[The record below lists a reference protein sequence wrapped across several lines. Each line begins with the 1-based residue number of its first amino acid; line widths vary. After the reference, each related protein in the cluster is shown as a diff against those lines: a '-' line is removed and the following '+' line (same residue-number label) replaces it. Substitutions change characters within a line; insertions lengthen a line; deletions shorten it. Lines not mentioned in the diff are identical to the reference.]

1 MTRKTALILTGSLI
15 LGAGAAF
22 AAFWLMRP
30 QTPVAIGEAA
40 SGIVKILVDHDGV
53 YRLTRDELAQAE
65 FMLETWDSDNL
76 RLRTG
81 ETAVPYLLHD
91 DSLIFYGQA
100 PSDRY
105 TAQRPYLLEIGHP
118 GTLINQRPVSRDDA
132 PPVSEIRQ
140 TLFLEENHLYAAEA
154 TSQGIDLW
162 YWQEIPQ
169 QSSLPVTLNLPSL
182 SDAPAELRLQLRG
195 VTRNPQVE
203 NDHDL
208 DLWLNGQPLATV
220 RFDGQTVF
228 TDTIPIP
235 SGQLKT
241 GDNELLLDNTP
252 EGASFLDV
260 VQLNWVELTYATP
273 PTAVNDRL
281 QFSQTS
287 GTLTLTGFSGD
298 PVLLDITNPAQPQ
311 QLTSEGETAVSLTV
325 TPSDHI
331 LAVGPVGFQKPA
343 SIEPV
348 RQSTWRDSSNQADLL
363 IVTTD
368 QLAPALASLVE
379 ARQAEGLAVAVATT
393 AEIYDAFGDGA
404 ASPESIHA
412 FVRYA
417 ATQWA
422 EPHPRYLFIVGDAT
436 SDYRNYLGLAP
447 GNNVP
452 SLMVPVQFSGETVSD
467 SRLADIDNDT
477 RPDLAVGR
485 WPVSTVAEVE
495 ELVARTLAYEGETAV
510 NRILFATDGT
520 EPQFA
525 QIAQQLTDNS
535 GLDAATVSILNGPA
549 ASEVT
554 AAWNNG
560 GWLTSYVGHGS
571 LSQWGKDDVFTLD
584 AVNDLTATTPP
595 IVVQLTCLSGLFAH
609 PQQTSLSETMLRHKN
624 GPVLLVGATSLTLST
639 HQEPFATSLYQQ
651 LQDPAVSRMGDA
663 FQAAKLSLDVANNDG
678 LREISDTFALFGDPS
693 AHIVRPEG

>member
-1 MTRKTALILTGSLI
+1 MTRKTALILTGSSI
-15 LGAGAAF
+15 IIAAT
-22 AAFWLMRP
+22 AAVAFWLWP
-30 QTPVAIGEAA
+30 SPPPPVGEAA
-40 SGIVKILVDHDGV
+40 SGIVKILVDHDGM
-53 YRLTRDELAQAE
+53 YRLTGDDLAQAG
-65 FMLETWDSDNL
+65 LTLATWDSDTL

-81 ETAVPYLLHD
+81 ETAVPYLLHS

-100 PSDRY
+100 PTNRY
-105 TAQRPYLLEIGHP
+105 TPQRPYLLEIGHP
-118 GTLINQRPVSRDDA
+118 GTLISQRPINRDDA
-132 PPVSEIRQ
+132 PPVSEMHQ

-169 QSSLPVTLNLPSL
+169 QSSLPVTLNIPSL

-195 VTRNPQVE
+195 VTHNPQVE

-208 DLWLNGQPLATV
+208 DLRLNGQPLATV

-235 SGQLKT
+235 SGLLKT

-260 VQLNWVELTYATP
+260 VQLNWIELTYATP

-281 QFSQTS
+281 QFSRTS
-287 GTLTLTGFSGD
+287 GSLTLTGFSGE
-298 PVLLDITNPAQPQ
+298 PILLDITNPNQPQ
-311 QLTSEGETAVSLTV
+311 QLTGAGETAVSLTV
-325 TPSDHI
+325 TPRDHI
-331 LAVGPVGFQKPA
+331 IATGPVGFQKPA

-348 RQSTWRDSSNQADLL
+348 RQSGWRDSSNQADLL
-363 IVTTD
+363 IITTD
-368 QLAPALASLVE
+368 QLAPALAPLVE

-393 AEIYDAFGDGA
+393 AEINDAFGDGA

-417 ATQWA
+417 ATNWA
-422 EPHPRYLFIVGDAT
+422 EPHPRYLFLVGDAT

-447 GNNVP
+447 ENSVP
-452 SLMVPVQFSGETVSD
+452 TLMVPVQFSGETVSD
-467 SRLADIDNDT
+467 SRLADVDDDT

-485 WPVSTVAEVE
+485 WPVSTVSEVE
-495 ELVARTLAYEGETAV
+495 ELVARTLAYEKETAV

-525 QIAQQLTDNS
+525 QIAQTLSINS
-535 GLDAATVSILNGPA
+535 GLAPATVSILNGPT

-554 AAWNNG
+554 AAWNEG
-560 GWLTSYVGHGS
+560 GWLASYVGHGS
-571 LSQWGKDDVFTLD
+571 LAQWGKDDVFTLD
-584 AVNDLTATTPP
+584 AVNNLTATTPP
-595 IVVQLTCLSGLFAH
+595 IVVQLTCLTGLFAH

-624 GPVLLVGATSLTLST
+624 GPVLLVAATSLTLST

-651 LQDPAVSRMGDA
+651 LQDPAVSRIGDA
-663 FQAAKLSLDVANNDG
+663 FQAAKLALDVANNDG

-693 AHIVRPEG
+693 THIVRPEG

>member
-1 MTRKTALILTGSLI
+1 MTRKTAFIVTGCLVI
-15 LGAGAAF
+15 IAATAA
-22 AAFWLMRP
+22 AAFWLWP
-30 QTPVAIGEAA
+30 APTPPVGETA

-53 YRLTRDELAQAE
+53 YRLTRDELAQAG
-65 FMLETWDSDNL
+65 LTIETWDSNNL

-81 ETAVPYLLHD
+81 ETAVPYLLHS

-100 PSDRY
+100 PTNRY
-105 TAQRPYLLEIGHP
+105 TPQRPYLLETGHP
-118 GTLINQRPVSRDDA
+118 GTLISQRPVSHDET
-132 PPVSEIRQ
+132 PPVSQLQQ

-169 QSSLPVTLNLPSL
+169 QSSLPITLNLPSL
-182 SDAPAELRLQLRG
+182 SNAPAELRLQLRG
-195 VTRNPQVE
+195 VTHNPQVE
-203 NDHDL
+203 DDHDL
-208 DLWLNGQPLATV
+208 DLRLNGQPLATI

-228 TDTIPIP
+228 TATLTIPA
-235 SGQLKT
+235 GQLQT

-287 GTLTLTGFSGD
+287 GSLTLTGFSGD

-311 QLTSEGETAVSLTV
+311 QLVAETGTAVSLTT

-331 LAVGPVGFQKPA
+331 IAIGPVGFQKPA
-343 SIEPV
+343 AIEPV
-348 RQSTWRDSSNQADLL
+348 RQSAWRDTGNQADLL
-363 IVTTD
+363 IITTD
-368 QLAPALASLVE
+368 PLAPALAPLVA

-404 ASPESIHA
+404 ASPESIQA

-417 ATQWA
+417 ATTWA
-422 EPHPRYLFIVGDAT
+422 EPRPRYLFLVGDAT
-436 SDYRNYLGLAP
+436 TDYRNYLGLAP
-447 GNNVP
+447 ENSVP

-467 SRLADIDNDT
+467 SRLADVDDDM

-510 NRILFATDGT
+510 NRILFATDAT

-525 QIAQQLTDNS
+525 QIAQQLADDS
-535 GLDAATVSILNGPA
+535 GLNTAAVSILNGPT
-549 ASEVT
+549 ASEVA
-554 AAWNNG
+554 AAWNQG

-571 LSQWGKDDVFTLD
+571 LAQWGKDDVFTRD
-584 AVNDLTATTPP
+584 AVNELTATTPP
-595 IVVQLTCLSGLFAH
+595 IVVQLTCLTGLFAH
-609 PQQTSLSETMLRHKN
+609 PQQTSLSETMLHSKN
-624 GPVLLVGATSLTLST
+624 GPVLLVAATSLTVST
-639 HQEPFATSLYQQ
+639 HQEPFAASLYQH
-651 LQDPAVSRMGDA
+651 LQDPAISRIGDA
-663 FQAAKLSLDVANNDG
+663 FQAAKLSLDVANNEG
-678 LREISDTFALFGDPS
+678 LREVSDTFALFGDPS